1 MYSRFFHNKKFP
13 LTNKGVLMEQ
23 KEIRLNADKR
33 KSLVI
38 DFRKHCESLDTEE
51 KEAFKQSRD
60 DAKSTMQSSF
70 ATCKEVVERRFPLED
85 VATLQSLQK
94 KHNTINAVG
103 RDSCFFFKVTDAPKV
118 LDQYNDEVDKSKHF
132 SFELDGSMN
141 GNYGTRYGM
150 HGSSNNGKNFAY
162 AMYREDM
169 KAVGLNPDCNI
180 EADLQA
186 EKSDQRYSRNSNPYL
201 SQCRNDNH
209 HWLQGG
215 QGGGSKYDSWKDDYT
230 LHIIG
235 TGGCRSRA
243 IPCSDLEFAK
253 FEMMISAKQEVV
265 NTHTQWIKTV
275 VARVSR
281 FKEVIKSMTKFSQV
295 EKFASHDKIQWK
307 IDPSILA
314 DKMGMDLVISID
326 DAADSIMNIGAPK
339 QTREEKILA
348 WKQANGMSIAS

>member
-1 MYSRFFHNKKFP
+1 MDKKE
-13 LTNKGVLMEQ
+13 V
-23 KEIRLNADKR
+23 RLNAEKR

-38 DFRKHCESLDTEE
+38 DFRKHCESLDTHE

-60 DAKSTMQSSF
+60 DAKSTIESSF

-85 VATLQSLQK
+85 VATLQSLQR

-103 RDSCFFFKVTDAPKV
+103 TDSCFFFKVTDAPKV
-118 LDQYNDEVDKSKHF
+118 LDDYNDEVEKSKHF
-132 SFELDGSMN
+132 SYELDGSLS
-141 GNYGTRYGM
+141 GNYGSRYG
-150 HGSSNNGKNFAY
+150 GSSNSGKNFAY

-180 EADLQA
+180 EADLNS
-186 EKSDQRYSRNSNPYL
+186 EKSDSRYSRTTNPYL
-201 SQCRNDNH
+201 SQCRNDNQ

-215 QGGGSKYDSWKDDYT
+215 QGGTNHYQSWKDKHALY
-230 LHIIG
+230 IIG

-275 VARVSR
+275 VARVNR
-281 FKEVIKSMTKFSQV
+281 FKEVVKSMTKFSQV
-295 EKFASHDKIQWK
+295 ENFANHEKIQWK
-307 IDPSILA
+307 IDHSILA
-314 DKMGMDLVISID
+314 DKFGMDLVISID

-339 QTREEKILA
+339 PTREEKILA
-348 WKQANGMSIAS
+348 WKKAQADVSLAS

>member
-1 MYSRFFHNKKFP
+1 
-13 LTNKGVLMEQ
+13 MEQ

-38 DFRKHCESLDTEE
+38 DFRKHCESLDTNE
-51 KEAFKQSRD
+51 KEAFKQARD
-60 DAKSTMQSSF
+60 EAKSIMTSSF
-70 ATCKEVVERRFPLED
+70 ATCKEVVERKFPLED
-85 VATLQSLQK
+85 VATLQELQR

-103 RDSCFFFKVTDAPKV
+103 TDSCFFFKVTDAPKV
-118 LDQYNDEVDKSKHF
+118 LDRYNDEVDKSRHF
-132 SFELDGSMN
+132 SFELDGSLN
-141 GNYGTRYGM
+141 GDYGSRHYS
-150 HGSSNNGKNFAY
+150 GSSNSGKNFAY

-186 EKSDQRYSRNSNPYL
+186 EKSDQRYSRTTNPYL

-215 QGGGSKYDSWKDDYT
+215 QGGGSKYDLWKDDYA

-253 FEMMISAKQEVV
+253 FEMMIQAKQEVV

-348 WKQANGMSIAS
+348 WKQANGVSLAS

>member
-1 MYSRFFHNKKFP
+1 
-13 LTNKGVLMEQ
+13 MEQ

-38 DFRKHCESLDTEE
+38 DFRKHCESLDTNE
-51 KEAFKQSRD
+51 KEAFKQARD
-60 DAKSTMQSSF
+60 EAKSTMTSSF
-70 ATCKEVVERRFPLED
+70 ATCKEVVERKFPLED
-85 VATLQSLQK
+85 VATLQELQR

-103 RDSCFFFKVTDAPKV
+103 TDSCFFFKVTDAPKV
-118 LDQYNDEVDKSKHF
+118 LDQYNDEVDKSRHF
-132 SFELDGSMN
+132 SFELDGSLN
-141 GNYGTRYGM
+141 GDYGSRHYS
-150 HGSSNNGKNFAY
+150 GSSNSGKNFAY

-186 EKSDQRYSRNSNPYL
+186 EKSDQRYSRTTNPYL

-215 QGGGSKYDSWKDDYT
+215 QGGGSKYDSWKDDYA

-253 FEMMISAKQEVV
+253 FEMMIQAKQEVV

-348 WKQANGMSIAS
+348 WKQANGVSLAS

>member
-1 MYSRFFHNKKFP
+1 MDKKE
-13 LTNKGVLMEQ
+13 V
-23 KEIRLNADKR
+23 RLNAEKR

-38 DFRKHCESLDTEE
+38 DFRKHCESLDTHE

-60 DAKSTMQSSF
+60 DAKSINESSF
-70 ATCKEVVERRFPLED
+70 ITCKEVVERRFPLED
-85 VATLQSLQK
+85 VATLQSLQR

-103 RDSCFFFKVTDAPKV
+103 TDSCFFFKVTDAPKV
-118 LDQYNDEVDKSKHF
+118 LDRYDDEVDKSKHF
-132 SFELDGSMN
+132 SFELDGSLT
-141 GNYGTRYGM
+141 GGYTSSHYGR
-150 HGSSNNGKNFAY
+150 SSNSGKNFAY
-162 AMYREDM
+162 AMYRENM

-186 EKSDQRYSRNSNPYL
+186 EKSDSRYSRNTNPYL

-215 QGGGSKYDSWKDDYT
+215 QGGTDYYQSWKDKHA

-243 IPCSDLEFAK
+243 IPCSDLEFQK
-253 FEMMISAKQEVV
+253 FEMMIQARQEVV
-265 NTHTQWIKTV
+265 TKHTQWIQTV

-295 EKFASHDKIQWK
+295 ENFANHEKIQWK
-307 IDPSILA
+307 IDSSILA
-314 DKMGMDLVISID
+314 DKFGMDLVISID

-339 QTREEKILA
+339 PDRADKIKARLLYEQSQISGLA
-348 WKQANGMSIAS
+348 S

>member
-1 MYSRFFHNKKFP
+1 MYSRFSHNKKLP
-13 LTNKGVLMEQ
+13 LINKGVLMEQ

-132 SFELDGSMN
+132 SFELDGSIN
-141 GNYGTRYGM
+141 GNYGSRYGS
-150 HGSSNNGKNFAY
+150 GSSNNGKNFAY

-201 SQCRNDNH
+201 SQCRNDNQ

-215 QGGGSKYDSWKDDYT
+215 QGGTNDFQSWKDKYQ

-281 FKEVIKSMTKFSQV
+281 FKEIIKSMTKFSQV

-326 DAADSIMNIGAPK
+326 DAAESIMNIGSPK

-348 WKQANGMSIAS
+348 WKQANGVSLAS

>member
-1 MYSRFFHNKKFP
+1 
-13 LTNKGVLMEQ
+13 MEQ

-38 DFRKHCESLDTEE
+38 DFRKHCESLDTNE
-51 KEAFKQSRD
+51 KEAFKQARD
-60 DAKSTMQSSF
+60 EAKSTMTSSF

-85 VATLQSLQK
+85 VATLQELQR

-103 RDSCFFFKVTDAPKV
+103 TDSCFFFKVTDAPKV

-132 SFELDGSMN
+132 SFELDGSLS
-141 GNYGTRYGM
+141 GNYGSRHYS
-150 HGSSNNGKNFAY
+150 GSSNSGKNFAY

-180 EADLQA
+180 EADIQQ
-186 EKSDQRYSRNSNPYL
+186 EGKMGDQRYSRTTNPYL
-201 SQCRNDNH
+201 SQCRNDNQ

-215 QGGGSKYDSWKDDYT
+215 QGGTNQYQSWKDKYA

-265 NTHTQWIKTV
+265 TKHTQWIQTV
-275 VARVSR
+275 VARVNR
-281 FKEVIKSMTKFSQV
+281 FKEVVKSMTKFSQV
-295 EKFASHDKIQWK
+295 ENFANHEQIQWT
-307 IDPSILA
+307 IDPEILA
-314 DKMGMDLVISID
+314 DKFGMDLVISID
-326 DAADSIMNIGAPK
+326 DAAESIMNIGKAKP
-339 QTREEKILA
+339 TRAEKILA
-348 WKQANGMSIAS
+348 WQKANGVSLAS

>member
-60 DAKSTMQSSF
+60 DAKSTIDSSF

-118 LDQYNDEVDKSKHF
+118 LDQYNDEVDKSRHF
-132 SFELDGSMN
+132 SFELDGSLN
-141 GNYGTRYGM
+141 GDYGTRYGS
-150 HGSSNNGKNFAY
+150 GSSNNGKNFAY

-186 EKSDQRYSRNSNPYL
+186 EKSDTRYSRNSNPYL

-215 QGGGSKYDSWKDDYT
+215 QGGGSKYESWKDDYT

-275 VARVSR
+275 VARVTR

-326 DAADSIMNIGAPK
+326 DAADSIMNIGSPK
-339 QTREEKILA
+339 QTRAEKILA
-348 WKQANGMSIAS
+348 YKQANGISLAS